1 MARPTQRIFNNRQIR
16 RLVYRFDASLNRHI
30 GGALVLLLFGLMLV
44 IVAVGSLMSL
54 PTWGPSNSSVTL
66 LEGWWLGL
74 TRSLDPGTFGND
86 LGSEFRVLGLVVTL
100 FGILALA
107 IVIGLVS
114 NGVDQRISH
123 LRSGRAE
130 VMESGHFLIL
140 GWSNKAAAIVS
151 ELLHSSSKKPPRIVV
166 MSNCDRDQVEDKIGS
181 LVGHKLSRHVVVR
194 TGDQT
199 NSFEIARTKPLEA
212 RSIIVVNEDEPDAD
226 ADVVRTLMSLLQL
239 DGGLD
244 STPVIAEIDDEN
256 VAATLNA
263 LAGPNLYCVNSLSLV
278 ARITAQTL
286 RNPGLSIVYE
296 NLLDFNGEELYI
308 VPIPSDGSSTFSQ
321 LANQVRNGILLG
333 VVNDTGD
340 VSIAPGADRIVTVGE
355 LGIVLALDRE
365 SIDFH
370 TKEESVSSSVS
381 IEFLDALNE
390 PETFLILG
398 WSAIGPLVLDELDP
412 YAPPGSKVIIAAD
425 PRYSIVPKSANYN
438 NFEISSFIETDS
450 TNYLELTSLLE
461 KFPEVSHIL
470 IVCYRNEIS
479 TKSSDAKTL
488 LTLAQIRHILDN
500 DTKLQKVTLISELLE
515 IADVS
520 IAASASPDDYVI
532 SERLTS
538 LYMAQIAA
546 QPNLAPVLDEFF
558 AAGGHDIS
566 FRGLAVAQEFSLS
579 ALAATE
585 ALRDDVL
592 LGWRRKQ
599 SKKALMESG
608 ISLNPGKEVSNLFE
622 ENDAIITVRKLQ
634 I

>member
-1 MARPTQRIFNNRQIR
+1 MARSTQRLFKNRFIR
-16 RLVYRFDASLNRHI
+16 KLVYRFDASLNRHI
-30 GGALVLLLFGLMLV
+30 GGALLLLLFGLMFV
-44 IVAVGSLMSL
+44 IVAVGTLMSL
-54 PTWGPSNSSVTL
+54 PTWGPSNRSISL

-130 VMESGHFLIL
+130 VMETGHFLIL

-151 ELLHSSSKKPPRIVV
+151 ELLRSSSKKPPRIVV

-181 LVGHKLSRHVVVR
+181 LVGHKLGRHVVVR

-199 NSFEIARTKPLEA
+199 NSNEIARTKPLEA
-212 RSIIVVNEDEPDAD
+212 RSIIVVNEDAPDAD

-256 VAATLNA
+256 VAATLSA
-263 LAGPNLYCVNSLSLV
+263 IAGPNLYCVNSLNLV
-278 ARITAQTL
+278 ARITAHTL

-296 NLLDFNGEELYI
+296 NLLDFDGEELYI
-308 VPIPSDGSSTFSQ
+308 VPNPSDGSSTFAD
-321 LANQVRNGILLG
+321 LANQTEHGILLG
-333 VVNDTGD
+333 VISESGEVL
-340 VSIAPGADRIVTVGE
+340 IAPGSERVVAARE
-355 LGIVLALDRE
+355 SLIVLALDRE
-365 SIDFH
+365 SINFQ
-370 TKEESVSSSVS
+370 TKTEVVRASVA
-381 IEFLDALNE
+381 IEFKDDATW

-398 WSAIGPLVLDELDP
+398 WSAIGPLVLKELDS
-412 YAPPGSKVIIAAD
+412 YAPQGSKVIVAAD
-425 PRYSIVPKSANYN
+425 PRYSAVSAGANYK
-438 NFEISSFIETDS
+438 NFEITSSIETDS
-450 TNYLELTSLLE
+450 TNYLALTSLLSE
-461 KFPEVSHIL
+461 FPEVSHIL
-470 IVCYRNEIS
+470 ILCYRDEIS

-488 LTLAQIRHILDN
+488 LTLAQIRHILDK
-500 DTKLQKVTLISELLE
+500 DTNLKNVTLISELLE

-566 FRGLAVAQEFSLS
+566 FRGLAVGQEFSLS

-585 ALRDDVL
+585 VLRDDVI
-592 LGWRRKQ
+592 LGWRRKRAGN
-599 SKKALMESG
+599 ALRENG
-608 ISLNPGKEVSNLFE
+608 ISLNPSKEMSNFFE

-634 I
+634 N